1 MQAVRLLAVQ
11 VLTMA
16 PEHWGVPKLVI
27 WLTIMI
33 ALATL
38 AVVVA

>member
-11 VLTMA
+11 VLMA